1 MVQERGGRMQAVIS
15 IANQKGGV
23 GKTTTAVNLSG
34 CLAGRGHRV
43 LLVDL
48 DGQGN
53 ATSHLGIEI
62 PESEELTSYALLAEP
77 EPEVEKLAVPVV
89 PNLLLIPGHIALA
102 EVDIKLFS
110 QINRDTR
117 LARALKSIEDSVDY
131 VIIDCPPSLGMA
143 TVNALSA
150 STDVVIC
157 VQTNVFAYEAVRRL
171 LAIIKVVKKE
181 LAPNLAI
188 HALATLHRA
197 TVNLNKSVLEK
208 ISLNFPNQTL
218 QTTISQTAAL
228 TEAAAAGQTII
239 DYANGSRGHQ
249 DYEKLT
255 DELLHLFHKRNQ
267 KGPQVSVPDVAEDAE
282 TSSSAIN

>member
-1 MVQERGGRMQAVIS
+1 MRAIIS

-34 CLAGRGHRV
+34 CLAGRGERV
-43 LLVDL
+43 LLIDL

-62 PESEELTSYALLAEP
+62 PESENSTSYALLAEA
-77 EPEVEKLAVPVV
+77 EPDVEKLVVPVAA
-89 PNLLLIPGHIALA
+89 NLLVVPGHIALA

-117 LARALKSIEDSVDY
+117 LARALRPVADSVDF
-131 VIIDCPPSLGMA
+131 VVIDCPPSLGMA

-181 LAPNLAI
+181 LAPDLSI
-188 HALATLHRA
+188 HALATLHRQ

-208 ISLNFPNQTL
+208 IAQNFPNQTL

-255 DELLHLFHKRNQ
+255 DELLRTITKRR
-267 KGPQVSVPDVAEDAE
+267 KKAGRLAVHDTADEPEPASA
-282 TSSSAIN
+282 AIN

>member
-1 MVQERGGRMQAVIS
+1 MRAIIS

-23 GKTTTAVNLSG
+23 GKTTTAVNLAG
-34 CLAGRGHRV
+34 CLAARGERV

-53 ATSHLGIEI
+53 ATSHLGVEI
-62 PESEELTSYALLAEP
+62 PESENLTSYTLLAEA
-77 EPEVEKLAVPVV
+77 EPDIEKLAVPVA

-117 LARALKSIEDSVDY
+117 LARALHSIADGVDF

-181 LAPNLAI
+181 LAPDLAI
-188 HALATLHRA
+188 HALATLHRP

-208 ISLNFPNQTL
+208 VMQNFPNQTL

-255 DELLHLFHKRNQ
+255 SELIRIIGERGEKGAEAAVHDLSDET
-267 KGPQVSVPDVAEDAE
+267 E
-282 TSSSAIN
+282 TSSTAVN

>member
-1 MVQERGGRMQAVIS
+1 MRAIIS

-23 GKTTTAVNLSG
+23 GKTTTAVNLAG
-34 CLAGRGHRV
+34 CLAARGERV

-53 ATSHLGIEI
+53 ATSHLGVEI
-62 PESEELTSYALLAEP
+62 PESENLTSYALLADAEP
-77 EPEVEKLAVPVV
+77 DIEKLAVPVA
-89 PNLLLIPGHIALA
+89 PNLLLVPGHIALA

-117 LARALKSIEDSVDY
+117 LARALQSIADGVDF

-181 LAPNLAI
+181 LVPDLSI
-188 HALATLHRA
+188 HALATLHRP

-208 ISLNFPNQTL
+208 VMQNFPNQTL

-255 DELLHLFHKRNQ
+255 DELIRLIAERGE
-267 KGPQVSVPDVAEDAE
+267 KGAGAAVHDLSDETE
-282 TSSSAIN
+282 TSSTAVN

>member
-1 MVQERGGRMQAVIS
+1 MRAIIS

-23 GKTTTAVNLSG
+23 GKTTTAVNLAG
-34 CLAGRGHRV
+34 CLAARGERV

-53 ATSHLGIEI
+53 ATSHLGVEI
-62 PESEELTSYALLAEP
+62 PESENLTSYALLADAEP
-77 EPEVEKLAVPVV
+77 DIEKLAVPVA

-117 LARALKSIEDSVDY
+117 LARALQSIADGVDF

-181 LAPNLAI
+181 LAPDLSI
-188 HALATLHRA
+188 HALATLHRP

-208 ISLNFPNQTL
+208 VMQNFPNQTL

-255 DELLHLFHKRNQ
+255 DELTRIIGERDK
-267 KGPQVSVPDVAEDAE
+267 KDVDATVPDLSDETE
-282 TSSSAIN
+282 TSSTAVN

>member
-1 MVQERGGRMQAVIS
+1 MRAVIS
-15 IANQKGGV
+15 VANQKGGV

-34 CLAGRGHRV
+34 CLAGRGERV
-43 LLVDL
+43 LLIDL

-62 PESEELTSYALLAEP
+62 PESEEQTSYALLAEA
-77 EPEVEKLAVPVV
+77 EPDIEKLAVPVAA
-89 PNLLLIPGHIALA
+89 NLLLVPGHIALA

-117 LARALKSIEDSVDY
+117 LARALQPIEESVDF
-131 VIIDCPPSLGMA
+131 VVIDCPPSLGMA

-188 HALATLHRA
+188 HALATLHRP

-208 ISLNFPNQTL
+208 IAQNFPNQTL
-218 QTTISQTAAL
+218 QAFISQTAAL

-255 DELLHLFHKRNQ
+255 SELVGIIANRQ
-267 KGPQVSVPDVAEDAE
+267 KKDGQVSVHSSLDEME
-282 TSSSAIN
+282 TSSSAVN

>member
-1 MVQERGGRMQAVIS
+1 MRAVIS

-23 GKTTTAVNLSG
+23 GKTTTAVNLAG
-34 CLAGRGHRV
+34 CLAARDERV

-53 ATSHLGIEI
+53 ATSHLGVEI
-62 PESEELTSYALLAEP
+62 PESENLTSYALLAEA
-77 EPEVEKLAVPVV
+77 EPDVEKLVVPVA
-89 PNLLLIPGHIALA
+89 PNLLLVPGHIALA

-117 LARALKSIEDSVDY
+117 LARALQSIADGVDF
-131 VIIDCPPSLGMA
+131 VVIDCPPSLGMA

-181 LAPNLAI
+181 LAPDLAI

-208 ISLNFPNQTL
+208 VMQNFPNQTL

-255 DELLHLFHKRNQ
+255 DELIRLIRQRGEKSATGAVR
-267 KGPQVSVPDVAEDAE
+267 DITDETE
-282 TSSSAIN
+282 TSSTAVN

>member
-1 MVQERGGRMQAVIS
+1 MRAIIS

-23 GKTTTAVNLSG
+23 GKTTTAVNLAG
-34 CLAGRGHRV
+34 CLAARGERV
-43 LLVDL
+43 ILIDL

-53 ATSHLGIEI
+53 ATSHLGVEI
-62 PESEELTSYALLAEP
+62 PESENLTSYALLADAEP
-77 EPEVEKLAVPVV
+77 DIEKLAVPVA
-89 PNLLLIPGHIALA
+89 PNLLLVPGHIALA

-117 LARALKSIEDSVDY
+117 LARALQSIADGVDF

-181 LAPNLAI
+181 LAPDLSI
-188 HALATLHRA
+188 HALATLHRP

-208 ISLNFPNQTL
+208 ITQNFPNQTL

-255 DELLHLFHKRNQ
+255 DELIRLISERGEK
-267 KGPQVSVPDVAEDAE
+267 DAEAAVHDLSEDTE
-282 TSSSAIN
+282 TSSTAVN

>member
-1 MVQERGGRMQAVIS
+1 MRAVIS
-15 IANQKGGV
+15 VANQKGGV

-34 CLAGRGHRV
+34 CLAGRGERV
-43 LLVDL
+43 LLIDL

-62 PESEELTSYALLAEP
+62 PESEASTSYALLAEA
-77 EPEVEKLAVPVV
+77 EPDIEKLAVPVA
-89 PNLLLIPGHIALA
+89 PNLLLVPGHIALA

-117 LARALKSIEDSVDY
+117 LARALQPIADSVDF
-131 VIIDCPPSLGMA
+131 VVIDCPPSLGMA

-181 LAPNLAI
+181 LAPNLTI
-188 HALATLHRA
+188 HALATLHRP
-197 TVNLNKSVLEK
+197 TVNLNKSVLDK
-208 ISLNFPNQTL
+208 ISQNFPHQTL
-218 QTTISQTAAL
+218 QASISQTAAL

-255 DELLHLFHKRNQ
+255 AELIETIANRSK
-267 KGPQVSVPDVAEDAE
+267 KIEQVSVQSPVEDME
-282 TSSSAIN
+282 TSSTAVN

>member
-1 MVQERGGRMQAVIS
+1 MRAVIS
-15 IANQKGGV
+15 VANQKGGV

-34 CLAGRGHRV
+34 CLAGRDERV
-43 LLVDL
+43 LLIDL

-53 ATSHLGIEI
+53 ATSHLGIDI
-62 PESEELTSYALLAEP
+62 PESESSTSYALLAEA
-77 EPEVEKLAVPVV
+77 EPDIEKLAVPVAT
-89 PNLLLIPGHIALA
+89 NLLLVPGHIALA

-117 LARALKSIEDSVDY
+117 LARALQPIADSVDF
-131 VIIDCPPSLGMA
+131 VVIDCPPSLGMA

-181 LAPNLAI
+181 LAPDLAI
-188 HALATLHRA
+188 HALATLHRPA
-197 TVNLNKSVLEK
+197 VNLNKSVLEK
-208 ISLNFPNQTL
+208 ISQNFPNQTL
-218 QTTISQTAAL
+218 QAFISQTAAL

-255 DELLHLFHKRNQ
+255 SELINIIANRHK
-267 KGPQVSVPDVAEDAE
+267 KGDQLTTHGSVDDME
-282 TSSSAIN
+282 TTSTAVN

>member
-1 MVQERGGRMQAVIS
+1 M
-15 IANQKGGV
+15 
-23 GKTTTAVNLSG
+23 NLSG
-34 CLAGRGHRV
+34 CLAGRGERV
-43 LLVDL
+43 LLIDL

-62 PESEELTSYALLAEP
+62 PESEESTSYALLAEA
-77 EPEVEKLAVPVV
+77 EPDIEKLAVPVAA
-89 PNLLLIPGHIALA
+89 NLLLVPGHIALA

-117 LARALKSIEDSVDY
+117 LARALQPIEESVDF
-131 VIIDCPPSLGMA
+131 VVIDCPPSLGMA

-188 HALATLHRA
+188 HALATLHRP

-208 ISLNFPNQTL
+208 ISQNFPNQTL
-218 QTTISQTAAL
+218 QAFISQTAAL

-255 DELLHLFHKRNQ
+255 SELVEIIANRQKKTGKSQFVSSLDEL
-267 KGPQVSVPDVAEDAE
+267 E
-282 TSSSAIN
+282 TSSTAVN

>member
-1 MVQERGGRMQAVIS
+1 MRAVIS

-23 GKTTTAVNLSG
+23 GKTTTAVNLAG
-34 CLAGRGHRV
+34 CLAARDERV

-53 ATSHLGIEI
+53 ATSHLGVEI
-62 PESEELTSYALLAEP
+62 PESENLTSYALLAEA
-77 EPEVEKLAVPVV
+77 EPDVEKLVVPVA
-89 PNLLLIPGHIALA
+89 PNLLLVPGHIALA

-117 LARALKSIEDSVDY
+117 LARALQSIADGVDF
-131 VIIDCPPSLGMA
+131 VVIDCPPSLGMA

-181 LAPNLAI
+181 LAPDLAI

-208 ISLNFPNQTL
+208 VMQNFPNQTL

-255 DELLHLFHKRNQ
+255 DELIRLIRLRSE
-267 KGPQVSVPDVAEDAE
+267 KGAAGAVRDLTEETE
-282 TSSSAIN
+282 TSSTAVN

>member
-1 MVQERGGRMQAVIS
+1 MRAVIS

-23 GKTTTAVNLSG
+23 GKTTTAVNLAG
-34 CLAGRGHRV
+34 CLAARDERV

-53 ATSHLGIEI
+53 ATSHLGVEI
-62 PESEELTSYALLAEP
+62 PESENLTSYALLAEA
-77 EPEVEKLAVPVV
+77 EPDIEKLAVPVA
-89 PNLLLIPGHIALA
+89 PNLLLVPGHIALA

-117 LARALKSIEDSVDY
+117 LARALQPIADGVDF

-181 LAPNLAI
+181 LAPDLSI
-188 HALATLHRA
+188 HALATLHRPM
-197 TVNLNKSVLEK
+197 VNLNKSVLEK
-208 ISLNFPNQTL
+208 VMQNFPNQTL

-255 DELLHLFHKRNQ
+255 EELIRLVGERGEKSDETTVRDI
-267 KGPQVSVPDVAEDAE
+267 SDETE
-282 TSSSAIN
+282 TSSTAVN

>member
-1 MVQERGGRMQAVIS
+1 MRAIIS

-34 CLAGRGHRV
+34 CLADRGERV
-43 LLVDL
+43 LLIDL

-53 ATSHLGIEI
+53 ATSHLGVEI
-62 PESEELTSYALLAEP
+62 PESESLTSYALLADP
-77 EPEVEKLAVPVV
+77 EPDLEKLAVPVAD
-89 PNLLLIPGHIALA
+89 NLLLIPGHIALA

-117 LARALKSIEDSVDY
+117 LARALQPFADSIDFI
-131 VIIDCPPSLGMA
+131 IIDCPPSLGMS

-181 LAPNLAI
+181 LAPDLAI
-188 HALATLHRA
+188 HALATLHRPK
-197 TVNLNKSVLEK
+197 VNLNKSVLEK
-208 ISLNFPNQTL
+208 ISQNFPNQTL
-218 QTTISQTAAL
+218 NTTITQTAAL
-228 TEAAAAGQTII
+228 TEAAAAGQTIL

-249 DYEKLT
+249 DYAALT
-255 DELLHLFHKRNQ
+255 DELLRVIKKRTRKSQQTGVRSDLNDEADTA
-267 KGPQVSVPDVAEDAE
+267 SA
-282 TSSSAIN
+282 AIN

>member
-1 MVQERGGRMQAVIS
+1 MRAVIS

-23 GKTTTAVNLSG
+23 GKTTTAVNLAG
-34 CLAGRGHRV
+34 CLAGRGERV
-43 LLVDL
+43 LLIDL

-53 ATSHLGIEI
+53 ATSHLGVEI
-62 PESEELTSYALLAEP
+62 PESESLTSYALLAET
-77 EPEVEKLAVPVV
+77 EPDLEKLAIPVV
-89 PNLLLIPGHIALA
+89 PNLLLVPGHIALA
-102 EVDIKLFS
+102 EVDIKLFT

-117 LARALKSIEDSVDY
+117 LSRALQPFSDSVDF
-131 VIIDCPPSLGMA
+131 VVIDCPPSLGMA

-150 STDVVIC
+150 SSDVVIC

-181 LAPNLAI
+181 LAPDLSI
-188 HALATLHRA
+188 YALATLHRA

-208 ISLNFPNQTL
+208 VAQNFPDQTL
-218 QTTISQTAAL
+218 RTSISQTAAL

-255 DELLHLFHKRNQ
+255 EELLEIITKRGTKSRQ
-267 KGPQVSVPDVAEDAE
+267 AAVGDIIVDEAEA
-282 TSSSAIN
+282 SSASVN

>member
-1 MVQERGGRMQAVIS
+1 MRAVIS

-23 GKTTTAVNLSG
+23 GKTTTAVNLAG
-34 CLAGRGHRV
+34 CLAARDERV

-53 ATSHLGIEI
+53 ATSHLGVEI
-62 PESEELTSYALLAEP
+62 PESENLTSYALLAEA
-77 EPEVEKLAVPVV
+77 EPDVEKLVVPVA
-89 PNLLLIPGHIALA
+89 PNLLLVPGHIALA

-117 LARALKSIEDSVDY
+117 LARALQSIADGVDF
-131 VIIDCPPSLGMA
+131 VVIDCPPSLGMA

-181 LAPNLAI
+181 LAPDLAI

-208 ISLNFPNQTL
+208 VMQNFPNQTL

-255 DELLHLFHKRNQ
+255 DELIRLIRQ
-267 KGPQVSVPDVAEDAE
+267 RSEKGAAGAVRDITEETE
-282 TSSSAIN
+282 TSSTAVN

>member
-1 MVQERGGRMQAVIS
+1 MRAIIS

-23 GKTTTAVNLSG
+23 GKTTTAVNLAG
-34 CLAGRGHRV
+34 CLAARGERV

-53 ATSHLGIEI
+53 ATSHLGVEI
-62 PESEELTSYALLAEP
+62 PESENLTSYALLAEA
-77 EPEVEKLAVPVV
+77 EPAIEKLAVPVA
-89 PNLLLIPGHIALA
+89 PNLLLVPGHIALA

-117 LARALKSIEDSVDY
+117 LARALQSIADGVDF

-181 LAPNLAI
+181 LAPDLSI
-188 HALATLHRA
+188 HALATLHRT

-208 ISLNFPNQTL
+208 VMQNFPNQTL

-255 DELLHLFHKRNQ
+255 DELTRIIGERDK
-267 KGPQVSVPDVAEDAE
+267 KDVDAAVPDLSDETE
-282 TSSSAIN
+282 TSSTAVN

>member
-1 MVQERGGRMQAVIS
+1 MRAIIS

-34 CLAGRGHRV
+34 CLANRGERV
-43 LLVDL
+43 LLIDL

-62 PESEELTSYALLAEP
+62 PESESLTSYALLAEP
-77 EPEVEKLAVPVV
+77 EPDLEKLAVPVAD
-89 PNLLLIPGHIALA
+89 NLLLIPGHIALA

-117 LARALKSIEDSVDY
+117 LARALQPFADSIDFI
-131 VIIDCPPSLGMA
+131 IIDCPPSLGMS

-181 LAPNLAI
+181 LAPDLAI
-188 HALATLHRA
+188 HALATLHRPK
-197 TVNLNKSVLEK
+197 VNLNKSVLEK
-208 ISLNFPNQTL
+208 ISQNFPNQTL
-218 QTTISQTAAL
+218 NTTITQTAAL
-228 TEAAAAGQTII
+228 TEAAAAGQTIL

-249 DYEKLT
+249 DYEALT
-255 DELLHLFHKRNQ
+255 DELLRIVKKRVRKSQQAGVRGDLNDEADTA
-267 KGPQVSVPDVAEDAE
+267 SA
-282 TSSSAIN
+282 AIN

>member
-1 MVQERGGRMQAVIS
+1 MRAIIS

-34 CLAGRGHRV
+34 CLANRGERV
-43 LLVDL
+43 LLIDL

-53 ATSHLGIEI
+53 ATSHLGVEI
-62 PESEELTSYALLAEP
+62 PESESLTSYALLADP
-77 EPEVEKLAVPVV
+77 EPDLEKLAIPVAD
-89 PNLLLIPGHIALA
+89 NLLLIPGHIALA

-117 LARALKSIEDSVDY
+117 LARALQPFADSIDFI
-131 VIIDCPPSLGMA
+131 IIDCPPSLGMS

-181 LAPNLAI
+181 LAPDLAI
-188 HALATLHRA
+188 HALATLHRPK
-197 TVNLNKSVLEK
+197 VNLNKSVLEK
-208 ISLNFPNQTL
+208 ISQNFPNQTL
-218 QTTISQTAAL
+218 NTTITQTAAL
-228 TEAAAAGQTII
+228 TEAAAAGQTIL

-249 DYEKLT
+249 DYEALT
-255 DELLHLFHKRNQ
+255 DELLRVVKKRARKSQQAGMRGDLNDEADTA
-267 KGPQVSVPDVAEDAE
+267 SA
-282 TSSSAIN
+282 AIN

>member
-1 MVQERGGRMQAVIS
+1 MRAIIS
-15 IANQKGGV
+15 VANQKGGV

-34 CLAGRGHRV
+34 CLANRGERV
-43 LLVDL
+43 LLIDL

-53 ATSHLGIEI
+53 ATSHLGVEI
-62 PESEELTSYALLAEP
+62 PESESLTSYALLAEP
-77 EPEVEKLAVPVV
+77 EPDLEKLAIPVAD
-89 PNLLLIPGHIALA
+89 NLLLIPGHIALA

-117 LARALKSIEDSVDY
+117 LARALQPFADSIDFI
-131 VIIDCPPSLGMA
+131 IIDCPPSLGMS

-181 LAPNLAI
+181 LAPDLTI
-188 HALATLHRA
+188 HALATLHRPK
-197 TVNLNKSVLEK
+197 VNLNKSVLEK
-208 ISLNFPNQTL
+208 ISQNFPNQTL
-218 QTTISQTAAL
+218 NTSITQTAAL
-228 TEAAAAGQTII
+228 TEAAAAGQTIL

-249 DYEKLT
+249 DYEALT
-255 DELLHLFHKRNQ
+255 DELLRLIKKRVRKSQQAGVRGDFNDEADTA
-267 KGPQVSVPDVAEDAE
+267 SA
-282 TSSSAIN
+282 AIN

>member
-1 MVQERGGRMQAVIS
+1 MRAIIS

-23 GKTTTAVNLSG
+23 GKTTTAVNLAG
-34 CLAGRGHRV
+34 CLAARGERV

-53 ATSHLGIEI
+53 ATSHLGVEI
-62 PESEELTSYALLAEP
+62 PESENLTSYALLADAEP
-77 EPEVEKLAVPVV
+77 DIEKLAVPVA
-89 PNLLLIPGHIALA
+89 PNLLLVPGHIALA

-117 LARALKSIEDSVDY
+117 LARALHSIADGVDFA
-131 VIIDCPPSLGMA
+131 IIDCPPSLGMA

-181 LAPNLAI
+181 LAPDLSI
-188 HALATLHRA
+188 HALATLHRP

-208 ISLNFPNQTL
+208 VMQNFPHQTL
-218 QTTISQTAAL
+218 QTAITQTAAL

-255 DELLHLFHKRNQ
+255 DELTRLIAGRSE
-267 KGPQVSVPDVAEDAE
+267 KGAGSTVPDLSDETE
-282 TSSSAIN
+282 TSSTAVN

>member
-1 MVQERGGRMQAVIS
+1 MRAIIS

-23 GKTTTAVNLSG
+23 GKTTTAVNLAG
-34 CLAGRGHRV
+34 CLAAHGERV

-53 ATSHLGIEI
+53 ATSHLGVEI
-62 PESEELTSYALLAEP
+62 PESENLTSYALLADAEP
-77 EPEVEKLAVPVV
+77 DIEKLAVPVA
-89 PNLLLIPGHIALA
+89 PNLLLVPGHIALA

-117 LARALKSIEDSVDY
+117 LARALQSIADGVDF

-181 LAPNLAI
+181 LAPDLSI
-188 HALATLHRA
+188 HALATLHRP

-208 ISLNFPNQTL
+208 VMQNFPNQTL

-255 DELLHLFHKRNQ
+255 DELTRIIGERDEK
-267 KGPQVSVPDVAEDAE
+267 DADAAVHDLSDETE
-282 TSSSAIN
+282 TSSTAVN

>member
-1 MVQERGGRMQAVIS
+1 MRAVIS

-34 CLAGRGHRV
+34 CLAGRGERV
-43 LLVDL
+43 LLIDL

-53 ATSHLGIEI
+53 ATSHLGVEI
-62 PESEELTSYALLAEP
+62 PESEDATSYALLASP
-77 EPEVEKLAVPVV
+77 EPDIEKLAVPVAS
-89 PNLLLIPGHIALA
+89 NLLLIPGHIALA

-117 LARALKSIEDSVDY
+117 LARALLPCADDVDF

-181 LAPNLAI
+181 LAPDLAI
-188 HALATLHRA
+188 HALATLHRS

-208 ISLNFPNQTL
+208 ISQNFPNQTL
-218 QTTISQTAAL
+218 QTTICQTAAL

-255 DELLHLFHKRNQ
+255 DELLRIIGDRQ
-267 KGPQVSVPDVAEDAE
+267 KKADEVTLRREVDEME
-282 TSSSAIN
+282 TSSSAVN

>member
-1 MVQERGGRMQAVIS
+1 MRAIIS

-23 GKTTTAVNLSG
+23 GKTTTAVNLAG
-34 CLAGRGHRV
+34 CLAARGERV

-53 ATSHLGIEI
+53 ATSHLGVEI
-62 PESEELTSYALLAEP
+62 PESENLTSYALLADAEP
-77 EPEVEKLAVPVV
+77 DLEKLAVPVA
-89 PNLLLIPGHIALA
+89 PNLLLVPGHIALA

-117 LARALKSIEDSVDY
+117 LARALQSIADGVDF

-181 LAPNLAI
+181 LAPDLAI
-188 HALATLHRA
+188 HALATLHRPK
-197 TVNLNKSVLEK
+197 VNLNKSVLEK
-208 ISLNFPNQTL
+208 ISQNFPNQTL
-218 QTTISQTAAL
+218 NTAITQTAAL
-228 TEAAAAGQTII
+228 TEAAAAGQTIL

-249 DYEKLT
+249 DYEALT
-255 DELLHLFHKRNQ
+255 DELLRVIKKRSRKSQQTGVRGDINDEADTA
-267 KGPQVSVPDVAEDAE
+267 SA
-282 TSSSAIN
+282 AIN

>member
-1 MVQERGGRMQAVIS
+1 MRAVIS

-34 CLAGRGHRV
+34 CLAGRGERV
-43 LLVDL
+43 LLIDL

-53 ATSHLGIEI
+53 ATSHLGVEI
-62 PESEELTSYALLAEP
+62 PESEDSTSYALLATAEP
-77 EPEVEKLAVPVV
+77 DIEKLAVPVAS
-89 PNLLLIPGHIALA
+89 NLLLIPGHIALA

-117 LARALKSIEDSVDY
+117 LARAIQPFADDVDF

-188 HALATLHRA
+188 HALATLHRS

-208 ISLNFPNQTL
+208 ITQNFPNQTL
-218 QTTISQTAAL
+218 QTTICQTAAL
-228 TEAAAAGQTII
+228 TEAAAAGQTIMI
-239 DYANGSRGHQ
+239 RQ
-249 DYEKLT
+249 
-255 DELLHLFHKRNQ
+255 RQ
-267 KGPQVSVPDVAEDAE
+267 
-282 TSSSAIN
+282 

>member
-1 MVQERGGRMQAVIS
+1 MRAVIS
-15 IANQKGGV
+15 VANQKGGV

-34 CLAGRGHRV
+34 CLAGRGERV
-43 LLVDL
+43 LLIDL

-62 PESEELTSYALLAEP
+62 PESEESTSYALLAAAEP
-77 EPEVEKLAVPVV
+77 DIEKLAVPVAA
-89 PNLLLIPGHIALA
+89 NLLLVPGHIALA

-117 LARALKSIEDSVDY
+117 LARALQPIADSVDF
-131 VIIDCPPSLGMA
+131 VVIDCPPSLGMA
-143 TVNALSA
+143 TVNALSG

-188 HALATLHRA
+188 HALATLHRP
-197 TVNLNKSVLEK
+197 TVNLNKSVLDK
-208 ISLNFPNQTL
+208 IAQNFPHQTL
-218 QTTISQTAAL
+218 QASISQTAAL

-255 DELLHLFHKRNQ
+255 SELLEIIANRHK
-267 KGPQVSVPDVAEDAE
+267 KGDQVSVHNSVDDME
-282 TSSSAIN
+282 TSSTAVN

>member
-1 MVQERGGRMQAVIS
+1 MQAVIS

-34 CLAGRGHRV
+34 CLAGRGERV

-53 ATSHLGIEI
+53 ATSHLGVEI
-62 PESEELTSYALLAEP
+62 PESEEVTSYALLADP
-77 EPEVEKLAVPVV
+77 EPDIEKLAVPVAE
-89 PNLLLIPGHIALA
+89 NLLLVPGHIALA

-117 LARALKSIEDSVDY
+117 LARALQSVSDSVDF

-188 HALATLHRA
+188 HALATIHRP

-208 ISLNFPNQTL
+208 VSHNFPDQTL
-218 QTTISQTAAL
+218 HTTISQTAAL
-228 TEAAAAGQTII
+228 TEAAAAGLTII

-255 DELLHLFHKRNQ
+255 DELVQIIRKRN
-267 KGPQVSVPDVAEDAE
+267 KKSSGMTIPDPADEAE
-282 TSSSAIN
+282 TSSSAVN

>member
-1 MVQERGGRMQAVIS
+1 MEAVIS

-34 CLAGRGHRV
+34 CLAHRGRRV

-53 ATSHLGIEI
+53 ATSHLGVEI
-62 PESEELTSYALLAEP
+62 PDSEDCTSYALLAEY
-77 EPEVEKLAVPVV
+77 EPDIEKLVVPVA

-117 LARALKSIEDSVDY
+117 LSRAFDDIRDSVDY
-131 VIIDCPPSLGMA
+131 IIIDCPPSLGMA

-150 STDVVIC
+150 SSDVVIC
-157 VQTNVFAYEAVRRL
+157 VQTNVFAYQAVRRL
-171 LAIIKVVKKE
+171 LNIVHLVKKE
-181 LAPNLAI
+181 LTPNLQV

-197 TVNLNKSVLEK
+197 NVNLNKTVLEK
-208 ISLNFPNQTL
+208 IAQNFPNQTL
-218 QTTISQTAAL
+218 ATTISHTAAL
-228 TEAAAAGQTII
+228 TEAAAACQTII

-255 DELLHLFHKRNQ
+255 DELTGLIVRRHK
-267 KGPQVSVPDVAEDAE
+267 GISVHDITSDAE
-282 TSSSAIN
+282 VTSTVIN

>member
-1 MVQERGGRMQAVIS
+1 MRAVIS

-23 GKTTTAVNLSG
+23 GKTTTAVNLAG
-34 CLAGRGHRV
+34 CLAARDERV

-53 ATSHLGIEI
+53 ATSHLGVEI
-62 PESEELTSYALLAEP
+62 PESENLTSYALLAEA
-77 EPEVEKLAVPVV
+77 EPDVEKLVVPVA
-89 PNLLLIPGHIALA
+89 PNLLLVPGHIALA

-117 LARALKSIEDSVDY
+117 LARALQSIADGVDF
-131 VIIDCPPSLGMA
+131 VVIDCPPSLGMA

-181 LAPNLAI
+181 LAPDLAI

-208 ISLNFPNQTL
+208 VMQNFPNQTL

-255 DELLHLFHKRNQ
+255 DELIRLIHQRSE
-267 KGPQVSVPDVAEDAE
+267 KGAAGAVRDLTEETE
-282 TSSSAIN
+282 TSSTAVN

>member
-1 MVQERGGRMQAVIS
+1 MRAIIS
-15 IANQKGGV
+15 VANQKGGV

-34 CLAGRGHRV
+34 CLAGRGERV
-43 LLVDL
+43 LLIDL

-62 PESEELTSYALLAEP
+62 PESEESTSYALLADP
-77 EPEVEKLAVPVV
+77 EPDIEKLAVPVAA
-89 PNLLLIPGHIALA
+89 NLLLVPGHIALA

-117 LARALKSIEDSVDY
+117 LARALQPIADSVDF
-131 VIIDCPPSLGMA
+131 VVIDCPPSLGMA

-181 LAPNLAI
+181 LAPDLAI
-188 HALATLHRA
+188 HALATLHRP

-208 ISLNFPNQTL
+208 IAQNFPHQTL
-218 QTTISQTAAL
+218 QTSISQTAAL

-255 DELLHLFHKRNQ
+255 TELLGIIDNRQ
-267 KGPQVSVPDVAEDAE
+267 KKGEEMSVHGSVDDLE
-282 TSSSAIN
+282 TSSTAIN

>member
-1 MVQERGGRMQAVIS
+1 MRAIIS

-23 GKTTTAVNLSG
+23 GKTTTAVNLAG
-34 CLAGRGHRV
+34 CLAARGERV

-53 ATSHLGIEI
+53 ATSHLGVEI
-62 PESEELTSYALLAEP
+62 PESENLTSYALLADAEP
-77 EPEVEKLAVPVV
+77 DIEKLAVPVA
-89 PNLLLIPGHIALA
+89 PNLLLVPGHIALA

-117 LARALKSIEDSVDY
+117 LGRALQPIADGVDFI
-131 VIIDCPPSLGMA
+131 IIDCPPSLGMA

-181 LAPNLAI
+181 LAPDLSI
-188 HALATLHRA
+188 HALATLHRP

-208 ISLNFPNQTL
+208 VMQNFPNQTL

-255 DELLHLFHKRNQ
+255 DELIRIIRGRVE
-267 KGPQVSVPDVAEDAE
+267 KGVGAAVHDLSDETE
-282 TSSSAIN
+282 TSSTAVN

>member
-1 MVQERGGRMQAVIS
+1 MRAIIS

-23 GKTTTAVNLSG
+23 GKTTTAVNLAG
-34 CLAGRGHRV
+34 CLAARGERV

-53 ATSHLGIEI
+53 ATSHLGVEI
-62 PESEELTSYALLAEP
+62 PESENLTSYALLADAEP
-77 EPEVEKLAVPVV
+77 DIEKLAVPVA
-89 PNLLLIPGHIALA
+89 PNLLLVPGHIALA

-117 LARALKSIEDSVDY
+117 LARALQPIADGVDF

-181 LAPNLAI
+181 LAPDLSI
-188 HALATLHRA
+188 HALATLHRP

-208 ISLNFPNQTL
+208 VMQNFPNQTL

-255 DELLHLFHKRNQ
+255 DELTRIIGERN
-267 KGPQVSVPDVAEDAE
+267 KKDVNATVPDLSDETE
-282 TSSSAIN
+282 TSSTAVN

>member
-1 MVQERGGRMQAVIS
+1 MRAVIS

-23 GKTTTAVNLSG
+23 GKTTTAVNLAG
-34 CLAGRGHRV
+34 CLAARDERV

-53 ATSHLGIEI
+53 ATSHLGVEI
-62 PESEELTSYALLAEP
+62 PESENLTSYALLAEA
-77 EPEVEKLAVPVV
+77 EPEVEKLVVPVA
-89 PNLLLIPGHIALA
+89 PNLLLVPGHIALA

-117 LARALKSIEDSVDY
+117 LARALQSIADGVDF
-131 VIIDCPPSLGMA
+131 VVIDCPPSLGMA

-181 LAPNLAI
+181 LAPELAI

-208 ISLNFPNQTL
+208 VMQNFPNQTL

-255 DELLHLFHKRNQ
+255 DEMTRLIRQRGEK
-267 KGPQVSVPDVAEDAE
+267 SVVETVRGLPEETE
-282 TSSSAIN
+282 TSSTAVN

>member
-1 MVQERGGRMQAVIS
+1 MRAIIS

-23 GKTTTAVNLSG
+23 GKTTTAVNLAG
-34 CLAGRGHRV
+34 CLAARGERV

-53 ATSHLGIEI
+53 ATSHLGVEI
-62 PESEELTSYALLAEP
+62 PESENLTSYALLADAEP
-77 EPEVEKLAVPVV
+77 DIEKLAVPVA
-89 PNLLLIPGHIALA
+89 PNLILVPGHIALA

-117 LARALKSIEDSVDY
+117 LARALQSIADGVDF

-181 LAPNLAI
+181 LAPDLAI
-188 HALATLHRA
+188 HALATLHRP

-208 ISLNFPNQTL
+208 VMQNFPNQTL

-255 DELLHLFHKRNQ
+255 DELTRIIGERDK
-267 KGPQVSVPDVAEDAE
+267 KDVDAAVPDLSDETE
-282 TSSSAIN
+282 TSSTAVN

>member
-1 MVQERGGRMQAVIS
+1 MRAIIS

-23 GKTTTAVNLSG
+23 GKTTTAVNMAG
-34 CLAGRGHRV
+34 CLAARGERV

-53 ATSHLGIEI
+53 ATSHLGVEI
-62 PESEELTSYALLAEP
+62 PESENLTSYALLADAEP
-77 EPEVEKLAVPVV
+77 DIEKLAVPVA
-89 PNLLLIPGHIALA
+89 PNLLLVPGHIALA

-117 LARALKSIEDSVDY
+117 LARALQPIADGVDF

-181 LAPNLAI
+181 LAPDLSI
-188 HALATLHRA
+188 HALATLHRP

-208 ISLNFPNQTL
+208 VMQNFPNQTL

-255 DELLHLFHKRNQ
+255 DELTRIIGARGE
-267 KGPQVSVPDVAEDAE
+267 KGAEAAVPDLSGETE
-282 TSSSAIN
+282 TSSTAVN

>member
-1 MVQERGGRMQAVIS
+1 MRAIIS
-15 IANQKGGV
+15 VANQKGGV

-34 CLAGRGHRV
+34 CLAGRGERV
-43 LLVDL
+43 LLIDL

-62 PESEELTSYALLAEP
+62 PESEESTSYALLADP
-77 EPEVEKLAVPVV
+77 EPDIEKLAVPVAA
-89 PNLLLIPGHIALA
+89 NLLLVPGHIALA

-117 LARALKSIEDSVDY
+117 LARALQPIADSVDF
-131 VIIDCPPSLGMA
+131 VVIDCPPSLGMA

-181 LAPNLAI
+181 LAPDLAI
-188 HALATLHRA
+188 HALATLHRQ

-208 ISLNFPNQTL
+208 IAQNFPHQTL
-218 QTTISQTAAL
+218 QTSISQTAAL

-255 DELLHLFHKRNQ
+255 TELLGIIDNRQ
-267 KGPQVSVPDVAEDAE
+267 KKGDAMSVHGSVDDLE
-282 TSSSAIN
+282 TSSTAVN

>member
-1 MVQERGGRMQAVIS
+1 MRAIIS

-23 GKTTTAVNLSG
+23 GKTTTAVNLAG
-34 CLAGRGHRV
+34 CLAARGERV

-53 ATSHLGIEI
+53 ATSHLGVEI
-62 PESEELTSYALLAEP
+62 PESENLTSYALLADAEP
-77 EPEVEKLAVPVV
+77 DIEKLAVPVA
-89 PNLLLIPGHIALA
+89 PNLLLVPGHIALA

-117 LARALKSIEDSVDY
+117 LARSLQSIADGVDF

-181 LAPNLAI
+181 LAPDLSI
-188 HALATLHRA
+188 HALATLHRP

-208 ISLNFPNQTL
+208 VMQNFPNQTL

-255 DELLHLFHKRNQ
+255 DELTRIIGARDK
-267 KGPQVSVPDVAEDAE
+267 KAVDAAVPDLSDETE
-282 TSSSAIN
+282 TSSTAVN